1 MKLDPEEQ
9 IIAAAL
15 DQAELDDANERGVAA
30 RIEFRP
36 EGHAKVTFTIS
47 REFVETARALDWTTG
62 IRRRGDRNSDP
73 PVRRPDGTITTLHA
87 RNDAHQVFGA
97 SRLCRDGAVHQSLGV
112 DPVITPA
119 YHRVRNHRCH
129 PVRSQPKSKLR
140 LSHSSRFLGDGVS
153 ASRVLSARSPLLRNF
168 TGGDASPFVS
178 ESGKSPSHGGN
189 TGSNPVGDANIIN
202 NLK

>member
-62 IRRRGDRNSDP
+62 ELVAEAIGIAIDHS
-73 PVRRPDGTITTLHA
+73 HA
-87 RNDAHQVFGA
+87 PRAP
-97 SRLCRDGAVHQSLGV
+97 LC
-112 DPVITPA
+112 
-119 YHRVRNHRCH
+119 
-129 PVRSQPKSKLR
+129 
-140 LSHSSRFLGDGVS
+140 
-153 ASRVLSARSPLLRNF
+153 VL
-168 TGGDASPFVS
+168 
-178 ESGKSPSHGGN
+178 
-189 TGSNPVGDANIIN
+189 
-202 NLK
+202 

>member
-62 IRRRGDRNSDP
+62 ELVAEALDRTFNRPSRSRNS
-73 PVRRPDGTITTLHA
+73 A
-87 RNDAHQVFGA
+87 
-97 SRLCRDGAVHQSLGV
+97 
-112 DPVITPA
+112 
-119 YHRVRNHRCH
+119 
-129 PVRSQPKSKLR
+129 KS
-140 LSHSSRFLGDGVS
+140 
-153 ASRVLSARSPLLRNF
+153 AA
-168 TGGDASPFVS
+168 
-178 ESGKSPSHGGN
+178 
-189 TGSNPVGDANIIN
+189 
-202 NLK
+202 